1 MSVYTDCPVPFLGD
15 NLIILIS
22 FTMKFTFE
30 SQSEIY
36 YMLKALN
43 ETHTAIENG
52 HVGLINDQTRK
63 EFDSLRDKFQDFVL
77 SNL

>member
-1 MSVYTDCPVPFLGD
+1 
-15 NLIILIS
+15 
-22 FTMKFTFE
+22 MKFTFE

-43 ETHTAIENG
+43 ETHAAIENG
-52 HVGLINDQTRK
+52 HVGLINDQTRQ

-77 SNL
+77 ANL